1 MLVSVF
7 QPKRPTPL
15 QECAQGVSV
24 RVISWVFPGGVL
36 FLGAAVFAVFYS
48 DAALLEEMTTGYPW
62 VVYGAVAIL
71 ALFFHRSRVVAA
83 VLILAVVD
91 SSMTSGDPARQRDLV
106 LAFAFSLPLAYA
118 LLSILT
124 DRGVFTPAGGLQL
137 GAALALTPGL
147 PFLMVALTDP
157 GTGLLYASPLPD
169 WFLGWS
175 GIGQPPTLAMLA
187 GLGVTLA
194 MAIRRQRAVEKGLL
208 WSLPSVALALH
219 LTPGTPASTLFLMV
233 AGLILGFSVLETSY
247 AMAYH
252 DDLTGL
258 PARRA
263 LRRDMDGLGA
273 VFAVA
278 MVDMDHF
285 KRFNDR
291 HGHDVGDQVLRM
303 VAVQLAGVQGGGKT
317 YRFGGEEFTVLFPG
331 KSRDEV
337 LFYLEEIRTAVGE
350 ARFAVRGK
358 GRPKEKPEGSR
369 KRNAASTMVTK
380 RLSVTVSIGVADS
393 MGKGSTPE
401 AVLKMADKALYRAKR
416 AGRNRVSK

>member
-1 MLVSVF
+1 M
-7 QPKRPTPL
+7 
-15 QECAQGVSV
+15 
-24 RVISWVFPGGVL
+24 
-36 FLGAAVFAVFYS
+36 
-48 DAALLEEMTTGYPW
+48 
-62 VVYGAVAIL
+62 AIL
-71 ALFFHRSRVVAA
+71 ALLFHRSRVVAA

-91 SSMTSGDPARQRDLV
+91 SSMPWGDPARQRDLL
-106 LAFAFSLPLAYA
+106 LAFAFSLPLAYSV
-118 LLSILT
+118 LSILT
-124 DRGVFTPAGGLQL
+124 DRGVLTPTGGLQL

-157 GTGLLYASPLPD
+157 GTGFLYATPLPE
-169 WFLGWS
+169 WALGWS
-175 GIGQPPTLAMLA
+175 GIGQPATLAMLA
-187 GLGVTLA
+187 GFGLTLG
-194 MAIRRQRAVEKGLL
+194 MGIQRQQAVEKGLL
-208 WSLPSVALALH
+208 WSLPSVGIALH

-263 LRRDMDGLGA
+263 LSRDMDGLGSL
-273 VFAVA
+273 FAVA
-278 MVDMDHF
+278 MVDMDNF
-285 KRFNDR
+285 KLFNDR

-303 VAVQLAGVQGGGKT
+303 VAGQLARVQGGGKT
-317 YRFGGEEFTVLFPG
+317 YRYGGEEFTVLFPG

-350 ARFAVRGK
+350 TRFAVRGK
-358 GRPKEKPEGSR
+358 GRPKEKPEGSQ
-369 KRNAASTMVTK
+369 KRNAGSTVVTK

-393 MGKGSTPE
+393 MGKEATPD
-401 AVLKMADKALYRAKR
+401 AVLKMADKALYRAKK

>member
-1 MLVSVF
+1 
-7 QPKRPTPL
+7 
-15 QECAQGVSV
+15 VSV

-36 FLGAAVFAVFYS
+36 FLGAAAFAHFYS
-48 DAALLEEMTTGYPW
+48 DAFLLEEMTTGYPW
-62 VVYGAVAIL
+62 VVYGAGAVL
-71 ALFFHRSRVVAA
+71 ALLFHRSRVMAA

-91 SSMTSGDPARQRDLV
+91 SSMTSGDPARQRDLL

-124 DRGVFTPAGGLQL
+124 DRGVLTPAGGLQL

-157 GTGLLYASPLPD
+157 GSGLLYANPLPE
-169 WFLGWS
+169 WALGWS
-175 GIGQPPTLAMLA
+175 SIGQPATLAMLA
-187 GLGVTLA
+187 GCGLTLG
-194 MAIRRQRAVEKGLL
+194 MAVRRERAVEKGLL
-208 WSLPSVALALH
+208 WSLPSVGIALH

-263 LRRDMDGLGA
+263 LSRDMDGLGS

-278 MVDMDHF
+278 MVDVDHF

-303 VAVQLAGVQGGGKT
+303 VAGQLASVQGGGKT
-317 YRFGGEEFTVLFPG
+317 YRYGGEEFTVLFPG

-358 GRPKEKPEGSR
+358 GRPQEKPEGPQKKGSG
-369 KRNAASTMVTK
+369 STVVTK

-393 MGKGSTPE
+393 MGKDTTPD
-401 AVLKMADKALYRAKR
+401 AVLKMADRALFRAKK
-416 AGRNRVSK
+416 AGRNRLSK

>member
-1 MLVSVF
+1 M
-7 QPKRPTPL
+7 
-15 QECAQGVSV
+15 
-24 RVISWVFPGGVL
+24 ISWVFPGGVL
-36 FLGAAVFAVFYS
+36 FLGAAAFALFYS

-62 VVYGAVAIL
+62 VVYGAGAIL
-71 ALFFHRSRVVAA
+71 ALLFHRSRVMAA

-91 SSMTSGDPARQRDLV
+91 FSMPSGDPARQRDLL

-124 DRGVFTPAGGLQL
+124 DRGVLTPAGGLQL

-157 GTGLLYASPLPD
+157 GTGFLYANPLPE
-169 WFLGWS
+169 WALGWS
-175 GIGQPPTLAMLA
+175 GIGQPATLAMLA
-187 GLGVTLA
+187 GFGLTLG
-194 MAIRRQRAVEKGLL
+194 MGIHRQRAVEKGLL
-208 WSLPSVALALH
+208 WSLPSVGIALY
-219 LTPGTPASTLFLMV
+219 LTPGTPTSTLFLMV

-263 LRRDMDGLGA
+263 LSRDMDGLGS

-278 MVDMDHF
+278 MVDVDHF

-291 HGHDVGDQVLRM
+291 HGHGVGDQVLRM
-303 VAVQLAGVQGGGKT
+303 VAGQLASVQGGGKT
-317 YRFGGEEFTVLFPG
+317 YRYGGEEFTVLFPG
-331 KSRDEV
+331 KSCDEV
-337 LFYLEEIRTAVGE
+337 LFYLEEIRTAVGK

-358 GRPKEKPEGSR
+358 GRPKEKPEGSQN
-369 KRNAASTMVTK
+369 RNAGSTVVTN

-393 MGKGSTPE
+393 MGKKPTPD
-401 AVLKMADKALYRAKR
+401 AVLKMADKALYRAKEG
-416 AGRNRVSK
+416 GRNRVSK